1 MNTQDTHINFCQ
13 NLRHLRRVHR
23 LTQKEMAQDLGI
35 SVSKIR
41 RIESEDPS
49 VRINSSLICQVCD
62 RFGYTADAI
71 LYENW
76 PQLLHKKSLLP
87 GEGGSPKG

>member
-1 MNTQDTHINFCQ
+1 
-13 NLRHLRRVHR
+13 
-23 LTQKEMAQDLGI
+23 MAKDLGI

-76 PQLLHKKSLLP
+76 P
-87 GEGGSPKG
+87 